1 MSGALFPDADSM
13 KVSVNGMLHMN
24 LPNKLT
30 VLRVLLIPVVMVF
43 LLVGNIPYRWLLGGL
58 CFGAACL
65 TDMLDGRIAR
75 SRNLITDFGKLMD
88 PVADKMLIMSTLVC
102 FVQMDFCGAWVVV
115 IILFREF
122 LVTSLRMI
130 AADKGLVI
138 AANIWGKIK
147 TVTQMIA
154 VIGIFVGMAV
164 QEFSFLPAALGVWVV
179 YGAKIV
185 LYAAV
190 VATVL
195 SGATYVYECRSLFRD
210 M

>member
-1 MSGALFPDADSM
+1 
-13 KVSVNGMLHMN
+13 MN

-30 VLRVLLIPVVMVF
+30 VSRVLFIPVIMVL
-43 LLVGNIPYRWLLGGL
+43 LLVEGIPYRWLLGGI
-58 CFGAACL
+58 CFGLASL

-88 PVADKMLIMSTLVC
+88 PVADKMLVMSTLVC
-102 FVQMDFCGAWVVV
+102 FIQQGICGAWVVV

-122 LVTSLRMI
+122 LVTSMRMV
-130 AADKGLVI
+130 AADKGIVI

-154 VIGIFVGMAV
+154 IIGIFCA
-164 QEFSFLPAALGVWVV
+164 QAAYEFAFFPVWVGDWLMV
-179 YGAKIV
+179 ISKAV

-190 VATVL
+190 AATVF
-195 SGATYVYECRSLFRD
+195 SGTKYMYDSRELFKD
-210 M
+210 A

>member
-1 MSGALFPDADSM
+1 
-13 KVSVNGMLHMN
+13 MLHMN

-30 VLRVLLIPVVMVF
+30 VLRVLLIPVVMLF
-43 LLVGNIPYRWLLGGL
+43 LLTESIPFRWLLGGL

-102 FVQMDFCGAWVVV
+102 FVQMDFCPAWVVV
-115 IILFREF
+115 MILFREF
-122 LVTSLRMI
+122 LVTSLRMV

-138 AANIWGKIK
+138 AANLWGKIK

-154 VIGIFVGMAV
+154 VIGIFLGMAM
-164 QEFSFLPAALGVWVV
+164 QEFSFIPAFLGEWTVTV
-179 YGAKIV
+179 GQIV

-190 VATVL
+190 IATVC
-195 SGATYVYECRSLFRD
+195 SGATYVYECRSLFED
-210 M
+210 L

>member
-1 MSGALFPDADSM
+1 
-13 KVSVNGMLHMN
+13 MN

-30 VLRVLLIPVVMVF
+30 VARVLFIPVIM
-43 LLVGNIPYRWLLGGL
+43 LLLLLPGIPFHYLLSGL
-58 CFGAACL
+58 CFGMAAI

-88 PVADKMLIMSTLVC
+88 PVADKMLVMSTLVC
-102 FVQMDFCGAWVVV
+102 FIQLNLCGSWVVV

-122 LVTSLRMI
+122 LVTSMRMV
-130 AADKGLVI
+130 AADKGIVI

-154 VIGIFVGMAV
+154 IVGIYCGQAAY
-164 QEFSFLPAALGVWVV
+164 EFSDRFPVFPTWIGDAFMLISQV
-179 YGAKIV
+179 V

-190 VATVL
+190 AATVL
-195 SGATYVYECRSLFRD
+195 SGARYMYDSRNLFKD
-210 M
+210 T